1 MQRESF
7 KQKIFITI
15 GKFIPDYIITNLKFY
30 KHFKRFP
37 NLKNPKSYVEKIQW
51 LKLYDHNPLYTSLVD
66 KYLVKDYITK
76 VVGKEYTV
84 PTIGIWDKA
93 EDIEFEK
100 LPDKFVLKCTHDSGR
115 VIICTDKSK
124 IDKEWVIKE
133 MKYSLKRDFYAIT
146 QEWPYKNVKRKIIA
160 EEYLVDESGTELKD
174 YKFFTFGGKVE
185 FIQVDFGRFT
195 NHRRNFY
202 NKTWDLLNIQQN
214 YPTDYSTNI
223 KKPDKLEDMI
233 SIAEKIASNLI
244 HVRVDFYC
252 TPERIYIGELT
263 FYHDS
268 GFIEFFPSEIN
279 NVLGEKIKIQ

>member
-7 KQKIFITI
+7 KQKVFITI

-93 EDIEFEK
+93 EDIEFEN

-115 VIICTDKSK
+115 VIICTDKSQ

-160 EEYLVDESGTELKD
+160 EKYLVDESGTELKD

-195 NHRRNFY
+195 NHRRNY
-202 NKTWDLLNIQQN
+202 YDINWNLLDIQNN
-214 YPTDYSTNI
+214 YPNDFSANI
-223 KKPDKLEDMI
+223 NKPHLLKDMI
-233 SIAEKIASNLI
+233 CIAEKISESFRHL
-244 HVRVDFYC
+244 RVDFYC
-252 TPERIYIGELT
+252 TESNIYIGELT
-263 FYHDS
+263 FFHES
-268 GFIEFFPSEIN
+268 GLRGFKPDNIN
-279 NVLGEKIKIQ
+279 NILGSKIKL

>member
-1 MQRESF
+1 MRRNAMNKNGYSVTENDSH
-7 KQKIFITI
+7 KPELICKGKPKVAFICVHNSCRSQMAEAL
-15 GKFIPDYIITNLKFY
+15 G
-30 KHFKRFP
+30 
-37 NLKNPKSYVEKIQW
+37 
-51 LKLYDHNPLYTSLVD
+51 KLYAADV
-66 KYLVKDYITK
+66 
-76 VVGKEYTV
+76 
-84 PTIGIWDKA
+84 
-93 EDIEFEK
+93 FE
-100 LPDKFVLKCTHDSGR
+100 S
-115 VIICTDKSK
+115 
-124 IDKEWVIKE
+124 
-133 MKYSLKRDFYAIT
+133 YSA
-146 QEWPYKNVKRKIIA
+146 
-160 EEYLVDESGTELKD
+160 GTELKD

>member
-7 KQKIFITI
+7 KQKVFITI

-37 NLKNPKSYVEKIQW
+37 NLNNPKSYVEKIQW
-51 LKLYDHNPLYTSLVD
+51 LKLYDHNPLYTNLVD

-93 EDIEFEK
+93 EDIDFEK
-100 LPDKFVLKCTHDSGR
+100 LPNKFVLKCTHDSGR
-115 VIICTDKSK
+115 VIICTDKNK
-124 IDKEWVIKE
+124 IDKELVIKE

-195 NHRRNFY
+195 NHRRNY
-202 NKTWDLLNIQQN
+202 YDINWNLLDIQNN
-214 YPTDYSTNI
+214 YPNDFSANI
-223 KKPDKLEDMI
+223 NKPHLLKDMI
-233 SIAEKIASNLI
+233 YIAEKISESFKHL
-244 HVRVDFYC
+244 RVDFYC
-252 TPERIYIGELT
+252 TENNIYIGELT
-263 FYHDS
+263 FFHES
-268 GFIEFFPSEIN
+268 GLREFKPDNIN
-279 NVLGEKIKIQ
+279 NILGSKIKL